1 MSMAVG
7 GSPISATTVAYLGDN
22 DKVATVLHP
31 HSRQEA
37 ALDQDIRVNLAQ
49 FVISGTPRSF
59 LNLDSRCPTSIEAI
73 VIGGGLDNP
82 LPKFWVGL
90 VSMNMLSSLSV
101 VARRSSARHSNS
113 GGARGIVPNPG
124 SGAQRRDMRDWDDW
138 ALGNK
143 LVHGY
148 RSW

>member
-1 MSMAVG
+1 MPTHLNSLTPM
-7 GSPISATTVAYLGDN
+7 
-22 DKVATVLHP
+22 
-31 HSRQEA
+31 R
-37 ALDQDIRVNLAQ
+37 
-49 FVISGTPRSF
+49 ISGTPRSF

-101 VARRSSARHSNS
+101 VARRSSARHSTRVELGACSIEVAARS
-113 GGARGIVPNPG
+113 GV
-124 SGAQRRDMRDWDDW
+124 DMCDWDDGHW
-138 ALGNK
+138 GTK